1 MRAASYLL
9 VCATFTCLA
18 AGCSDGGDP
27 PTGPDAASGSPD
39 ANPDASANEPL
50 INGEPASVFYAR
62 FQYETTNTHN
72 QGVAAFPLTDG
83 KNIYVL
89 EFYLQQNGHYIMF
102 YSEGDGEVRA
112 DGYSAAIAPEDYHR
126 LEGSWTVAGA
136 KLQLGTLLSCD
147 GLSVDGAPALRC
159 KVVTPPGTS
168 GATQGTATVKPW
180 GNPTTPTDSRWDDF
194 N

>member
-1 MRAASYLL
+1 MRVIPYLL
-9 VCATFTCLA
+9 ICATSILLA
-18 AGCSDGGDP
+18 AGCSDDGDP
-27 PTGPDAASGSPD
+27 QTGPDAAPGSPD
-39 ANPDASANEPL
+39 ANANEPL

-62 FQYETTNTHN
+62 FQYESTNTHN

-89 EFYLQQNGHYIMF
+89 EFYLQRNGHYIMF
-102 YSEGDGEVRA
+102 YSDGDGEVRA
-112 DGYSAAIAPEDYHR
+112 NGYSAAIAPEDQLR

-159 KVVTPPGTS
+159 KIVTPPGSS
-168 GATQGTATVKPW
+168 GAPQGTATVKPW
-180 GNPTTPTDSRWDDF
+180 GNPTTPTDSRWNDF
-194 N
+194 H